1 MALALAVKRTARF
14 YLPSVRRAVSRNVPL
29 VFFWLIGLC
38 TGLYA
43 APVRNTSHVS
53 LLMVGGIAVL
63 WLLRL
68 WAEDG
73 RAPGSTANDRSP
85 LA

>member
-14 YLPSVRRAVSRNVPL
+14 YMPSVRRAVSRNVPL

-43 APVRNTSHVS
+43 APVRNTSHVGM
-53 LLMVGGIAVL
+53 LMIGGIAVL

-68 WAEDG
+68 WVGDG
-73 RAPGSTANDRSP
+73 RARGSFANDRSP
-85 LA
+85 AA